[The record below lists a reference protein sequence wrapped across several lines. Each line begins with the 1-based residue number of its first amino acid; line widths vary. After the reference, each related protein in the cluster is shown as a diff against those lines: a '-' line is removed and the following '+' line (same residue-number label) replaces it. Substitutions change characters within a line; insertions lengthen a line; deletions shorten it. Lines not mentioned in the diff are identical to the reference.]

1 MHHDGQKN
9 AGFLNEQS
17 AYIREKCLISD
28 LMMADFFL
36 QSVFTVFKSHT
47 IKLINQS
54 TDQPIN

>member
-1 MHHDGQKN
+1 
-9 AGFLNEQS
+9 
-17 AYIREKCLISD
+17 
-28 LMMADFFL
+28 MMADFFL